1 MFKRSLIKQTLAGRD
16 KLIIMGTMKRK
27 VKIFLPTIILVA
39 IVKTYSNIQ
48 RKINIDSEKEG
59 SDCDFHIGMPR

>member
-1 MFKRSLIKQTLAGRD
+1 MFKRSLIKQTRAGRD

-39 IVKTYSNIQ
+39 KVKKYSNIQ
-48 RKINIDSEKEG
+48 RKINIGSEKEG
-59 SDCDFHIGMPR
+59 SDCDFHIEMPR

>member
-1 MFKRSLIKQTLAGRD
+1 MFKRSLIKQTRAGRF

-27 VKIFLPTIILVA
+27 VKIFLPTIILFA
-39 IVKTYSNIQ
+39 KMKKYSSMQ
-48 RKINIDSEKEG
+48 RKINIGSEKEG